1 MRELKEFKID
11 HTKLQEYFPLNIVIN
26 GTFQIY
32 QMLLGLKFEE
42 ITNAKTYHD
51 EVRLFQVKD
60 NQTQQVIGHFYT
72 DLHPRDGK
80 YGHAAVFGIQ
90 KGCLKGLIIYNRNC
104 I

>member
-11 HTKLQEYFPLNIVIN
+11 HAKLQEYFPLNVVIN

-42 ITNAKTYHD
+42 ITNAKAYHD

-90 KGCLKGLIIYNRNC
+90 KGCLKGSLINF
-104 I
+104 